1 MTILLYT
8 RSGCHLCEQA
18 EDLLAVQ
25 RPDTS
30 LVDVDTDPLLT
41 ARYGLRVPVL
51 EIDGSVVIEG
61 RFDERQL
68 LAALAAADNF
78 KGQA

>member
-8 RSGCHLCEQA
+8 RRGCHLCEQA
-18 EDLLAVQ
+18 EDLLAVK